1 MAHAALALLSQA
13 DVLAALSGDPRAL
26 RALLAEI
33 EPVVRVRVSRAL
45 YRYRR
50 HARRRDLTQEADDL
64 AQEVFVE
71 LFRNGGGALRTW
83 DPERGLS
90 LVGFVRLIADRTAG
104 AILSSRA
111 RTPWRDEPT
120 DPAEMSESAGA
131 HGRTEERVMTRD
143 LAARVYEALSVEL
156 TPLAFRVFE
165 VLFVDEAEIAAACTE
180 LNMSHHAVYAWHNR
194 LSKMVRR
201 LATELE
207 SASDAHTVPGR
218 AAATGES

>member
-1 MAHAALALLSQA
+1 MAHAPHALLSQA
-13 DVLAALSGDPRAL
+13 DVQAALSGNAPAL
-26 RALLAEI
+26 RALLREI
-33 EPVVRVRVSRAL
+33 EPVVRVRVSRTL

-50 HARRRDLTQEADDL
+50 HARRRDLAQDAEDL

-111 RTPWRDEPT
+111 RTPWRDVPT
-120 DPAEMSESAGA
+120 DPTDLSDSAPA

-143 LAARVYEALSVEL
+143 LAARVYEALTVEL

-165 VLFVDEAEIAAACTE
+165 VLFVDEAEIPAACAE
-180 LNMSHHAVYAWHNR
+180 LNMSQHAVYAWQNR

-207 SASDAHTVPGR
+207 GATDAHTESR
-218 AAATGES
+218 RTATAGES